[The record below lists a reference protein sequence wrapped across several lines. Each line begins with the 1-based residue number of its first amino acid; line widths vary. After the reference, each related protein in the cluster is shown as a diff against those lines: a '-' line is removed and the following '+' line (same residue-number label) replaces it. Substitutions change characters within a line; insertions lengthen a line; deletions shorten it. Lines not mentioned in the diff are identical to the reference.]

1 MLLSFFSTVQL
12 RQKNKWFGFFRF
24 RYGWFYCLNVN
35 HSIIAYETDS
45 FSPFALLL
53 SSMVVL
59 LQHHLLSI
67 LKTTVYV
74 NVMLMASFPYATG
87 SHCRQVTIFPENVRF
102 GNMWIITWISKVS
115 RLPMASSTSP
125 FTYEAVE
132 VIFGSIYFY
141 FHIQTAPNLQ
151 DCPHSDN
158 LTTFPDFTLLL
169 YLLNAFNFV
178 RPFLGTSKH
187 DPLVWILII
196 HLHYW

>member
-1 MLLSFFSTVQL
+1 
-12 RQKNKWFGFFRF
+12 
-24 RYGWFYCLNVN
+24 
-35 HSIIAYETDS
+35 
-45 FSPFALLL
+45 
-53 SSMVVL
+53 
-59 LQHHLLSI
+59 
-67 LKTTVYV
+67 
-74 NVMLMASFPYATG
+74 MASFPYATG

-158 LTTFPDFTLLL
+158 LTTFPDFTLVLANVFSKALYNNTDVELL
-169 YLLNAFNFV
+169 TFQHQTFRAVLSSKSTEQITIQMRNWIACYSNFKSFNEGIELQVFK
-178 RPFLGTSKH
+178 LQ
-187 DPLVWILII
+187 IL
-196 HLHYW
+196 

>member
-1 MLLSFFSTVQL
+1 MFAPLTSYPKICLCAYYSLYLDIIFFMI
-12 RQKNKWFGFFRF
+12 
-24 RYGWFYCLNVN
+24 YCSNLHQWLKKEN
-35 HSIIAYETDS
+35 
-45 FSPFALLL
+45 F
-53 SSMVVL
+53 VVL

-74 NVMLMASFPYATG
+74 NVMLMATFPYATG

-158 LTTFPDFTLLL
+158 LTTFPDFTL
-169 YLLNAFNFV
+169 
-178 RPFLGTSKH
+178 S
-187 DPLVWILII
+187 
-196 HLHYW
+196 